1 MNAFNLS
8 HDDQGMIEVENNSDL
23 DLEPSIEPET
33 TNPPI
38 TILIVDDHAIVR
50 EGLRAMLESQENL
63 NVIGEASNGLSA
75 IQLVDELEPRVVLMD
90 ISMPIMDGLE
100 ATAKIKAQ
108 HPTVTV
114 IILTM
119 YRTESH
125 VLQAIRAGASGY
137 LLKDS
142 PRNEVL
148 ETIRAAS
155 SGEVLISSELLRGAV
170 DQLLSPSATQEVG
183 IEDQLQ
189 LEPLTPR
196 ELDVLARVAQ
206 GKTNKEIAQVLR
218 LSPETVKK
226 MVQSIIAK
234 LNASDR
240 THAAVKALR
249 AGLI

>member
-1 MNAFNLS
+1 M
-8 HDDQGMIEVENNSDL
+8 
-23 DLEPSIEPET
+23 
-33 TNPPI
+33 
-38 TILIVDDHAIVR
+38 VR
-50 EGLRAMLESQENL
+50 RE
-63 NVIGEASNGLSA
+63 
-75 IQLVDELEPRVVLMD
+75 
-90 ISMPIMDGLE
+90 
-100 ATAKIKAQ
+100 
-108 HPTVTV
+108 
-114 IILTM
+114 
-119 YRTESH
+119 
-125 VLQAIRAGASGY
+125 AIRAGASGY

-142 PRNEVL
+142 PRSEVL

-170 DQLLSPSATQEVG
+170 DQLLSPSATQEIG

-189 LEPLTPR
+189 IEPLTPR

>member
-1 MNAFNLS
+1 MNVFNHS
-8 HDDQGMIEVENNSDL
+8 QDDPGMIEVENN
-23 DLEPSIEPET
+23 DLELEPNTELEA
-33 TNPPI
+33 TNSTI

-142 PRNEVL
+142 PRTEVL

-170 DQLLSPSATQEVG
+170 DQLLSPNATQEIG
-183 IEDQLQ
+183 IEDQFQ
-189 LEPLTPR
+189 LEPLTLR